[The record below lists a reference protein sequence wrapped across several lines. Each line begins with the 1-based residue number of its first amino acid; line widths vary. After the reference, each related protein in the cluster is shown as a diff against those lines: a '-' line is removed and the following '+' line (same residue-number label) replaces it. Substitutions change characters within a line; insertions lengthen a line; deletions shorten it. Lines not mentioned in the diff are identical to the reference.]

1 MEAETMSSADREARQ
16 INEHN
21 SKNHLGTTSNIG
33 KIVGVLLT
41 IAPVTLW
48 L

>member
-1 MEAETMSSADREARQ
+1 MKAEMMSSADREARQ

-21 SKNHLGTTSNIG
+21 SNNHLGTTSNIG

-41 IAPVTLW
+41 IALVTL
-48 L
+48 

>member
-1 MEAETMSSADREARQ
+1 MEAEMTSNADRQARQ

-41 IAPVTLW
+41 IAPVFL
-48 L
+48 